1 MPTTFTVTQ
10 VQTVYATVPPSVIS
24 GPQGGISGTAILHEP
39 DNRYKYPNI
48 FFCNIRNKIQIY
60 WKLITH
66 DFSFSLGSQGG
77 PINSLTV
84 QPTPVIPGAAST
96 DYPGSSTT
104 PIVDGEW
111 HAGGKD
117 VILPRDEYLVRTV
130 LASNMTLLHNRI
142 EDFKTSMEHNL
153 TSLYRNA
160 YEHRR

>member
-1 MPTTFTVTQ
+1 M
-10 VQTVYATVPPSVIS
+10 
-24 GPQGGISGTAILHEP
+24 
-39 DNRYKYPNI
+39 
-48 FFCNIRNKIQIY
+48 
-60 WKLITH
+60 
-66 DFSFSLGSQGG
+66 
-77 PINSLTV
+77 TV
-84 QPTPVIPGAAST
+84 QPTPVIPGSAST

-142 EDFKTSMEHNL
+142 EDFKTSMEHTL

>member
-1 MPTTFTVTQ
+1 MLPFHLL
-10 VQTVYATVPPSVIS
+10 SS
-24 GPQGGISGTAILHEP
+24 QGRKVVSLELQSYINLIAGTNWP
-39 DNRYKYPNI
+39 I
-48 FFCNIRNKIQIY
+48 FFSTLKHKAWKQIY
-60 WKLITH
+60 WQIITH
-66 DFSFSLGSQGG
+66 NYSFSLGSQGG

-84 QPTPVIPGAAST
+84 QPTPVIPGSAST

>member
-1 MPTTFTVTQ
+1 MI
-10 VQTVYATVPPSVIS
+10 ANN
-24 GPQGGISGTAILHEP
+24 H
-39 DNRYKYPNI
+39 
-48 FFCNIRNKIQIY
+48 
-60 WKLITH
+60 
-66 DFSFSLGSQGG
+66 SFSLGSQGG
-77 PINSLTV
+77 PIDSLTV
-84 QPTPVIPGAAST
+84 QPTPVIPGSAST